1 MKRVGIIGGMGP
13 LATIDLY
20 EKIVKL
26 ADAKCDQDNIPLVI
40 DNNTIIPDRPSY
52 ILDHTKPN
60 PLPGLIQSANR
71 LKNAGCEAICLACN
85 TAHYFVDD
93 IIKQTGVKVL
103 DMPKITVNSILKDA
117 KNVKNIC
124 VLATNVTISTGIYEK
139 ELNQNGLNSVKLS
152 NQIQEKLMSCIYDG
166 VKAGKVAKYTN
177 IFEEIVNSLE
187 ADLFLAACT
196 ELPIFLP
203 LIKTDK
209 KFMDPTLELAKEI
222 IKFSRG

>member
-20 EKIVKL
+20 EKIVNL
-26 ADAKCDQDNIPLVI
+26 TNAKSDQENIPLLI
-40 DNNTIIPDRPSY
+40 DNNTLLPDRPTY

-60 PLPGLIQSANR
+60 PLPGLVESANM
-71 LKNAGCEAICLACN
+71 LKNSGCEAICIACN

-93 IIKQTGVKVL
+93 IVKQVDIKVL
-103 DMPKITVNSILKDA
+103 DMPKITVQSILKDYKFA
-117 KNVKNIC
+117 KNIC
-124 VLATNVTISTGIYEK
+124 VLATNVTISTGIYDK
-139 ELNQNGLNSVKLS
+139 ELEKNGLNSVKLS
-152 NQIQEKLMSCIYDG
+152 KEVQKKLMSCIYDG
-166 VKAGKVAKYTN
+166 VKAGKIVQYAN
-177 IFEEIVNSLE
+177 LFEEIVNNLK

-222 IKFSRG
+222 IRFSRG